1 MRKRIWGKHL
11 KRDKMLETLQN
22 ERARRRSLDYIFIIM
37 KIMMKVK
44 LIMKAPTIM
53 MKMRM
58 DFFRLPQES
67 LPRVR
72 FKKSLGKDKPWNIWD
87 ENLII

>member
-1 MRKRIWGKHL
+1 
-11 KRDKMLETLQN
+11 MLETLQN
-22 ERARRRSLDYIFIIM
+22 ERARRRSSDHIFIIM

-58 DFFRLPQES
+58 DCFRLPQES

-72 FKKSLGKDKPWNIWD
+72 FKKSSGKDKPWNIWD

>member
-1 MRKRIWGKHL
+1 MKEQEGGHQTIGL
-11 KRDKMLETLQN
+11 TIIPTLP
-22 ERARRRSLDYIFIIM
+22 FIII

-58 DFFRLPQES
+58 DCFRLPQES
-67 LPRVR
+67 LPHVR
-72 FKKSLGKDKPWNIWD
+72 FKKKFRKGQALEHLGRELD
-87 ENLII
+87 NLGYI

>member
-1 MRKRIWGKHL
+1 MKEQEGGHQNKGVTIIP
-11 KRDKMLETLQN
+11 TLT
-22 ERARRRSLDYIFIIM
+22 LIIM

-53 MKMRM
+53 MKMR
-58 DFFRLPQES
+58 LPQES
-67 LPRVR
+67 LPHVR
-72 FKKSLGKDKPWNIWD
+72 FETSSGKDKPWNIWD